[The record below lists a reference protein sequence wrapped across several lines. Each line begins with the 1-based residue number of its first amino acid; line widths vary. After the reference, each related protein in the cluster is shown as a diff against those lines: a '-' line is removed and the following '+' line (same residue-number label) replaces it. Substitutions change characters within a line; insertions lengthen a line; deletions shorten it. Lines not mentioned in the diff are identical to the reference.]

1 MKRFS
6 LTRVSSLLA
15 VAGALALA
23 PAFAKDEET
32 KSNTKGAPV
41 RAKASPDHA
50 AIPAHAAIPSCL
62 EKLKLTQQQQEEV
75 KGIVGK
81 YDADHAVVWKQF
93 SDRYMETTKTECM
106 LLAAIEDNLTEAQWK
121 QVRDQRRK
129 TALNEKAL
137 AGTNGKPNQ
146 ATDKPASA
154 VEAEIAIVGVSL
166 TPEQEVAADKLQGK
180 YLDHLRSLN
189 RDIQGLHTRLV
200 SLEADKFVEIEKILT
215 KEQLTQLREIRQSAP
230 VSLKVASSK
239 TVPTKTE

>member
-6 LTRVSSLLA
+6 LTQVSSLLA

-32 KSNTKGAPV
+32 KSNNKGTPV
-41 RAKASPDHA
+41 RAKVSPDHA
-50 AIPAHAAIPSCL
+50 SIPACL
-62 EKLKLTQQQQEEV
+62 EKLKLSQPQQDQV
-75 KGIVGK
+75 KEIVGK
-81 YDADHAVVWKQF
+81 HDADLAVVWKQY
-93 SDRYMETTKTECM
+93 SDRYMETIRTECM
-106 LLAAIEDNLTEAQWK
+106 LLAAIEDNLTETQRK

-129 TALNEKAL
+129 TALNEKSL

-146 ATDKPASA
+146 ATDKPVSA
-154 VEAEIAIVGVSL
+154 VEAEISISGVSL

-180 YLDHLRSLN
+180 YLDQLRSLN

-200 SLEADKFVEIEKILT
+200 SLEADKFVEIEKVLT